1 MRIDLLATALLAF
14 VLPTFTAAEAPAAGV
29 LDRLS
34 WMAGS
39 WTGTE
44 DGVEMEEVWT
54 APKAGSML
62 GLHRDAAGNRTAS
75 VEFLRIEG
83 AADGV
88 PYWASPKGKPATPF
102 KLVEADG
109 RRAVFENS
117 EKEFPRRILY
127 WHTEDGSL
135 HARIEGTHGGKP
147 AAEEWR
153 WKRAAN

>member
-39 WTGTE
+39 WT
-44 DGVEMEEVWT
+44 

-62 GLHRDAAGNRTAS
+62 GLHRDAAGNRTVS
-75 VEFLRIEG
+75 FEFLRIEG
-83 AADGV
+83 TADGV
-88 PYWASPKGKPATPF
+88 TYWASPKGKPATPF

-109 RRAVFENS
+109 RRAVF
-117 EKEFPRRILY
+117 
-127 WHTEDGSL
+127 
-135 HARIEGTHGGKP
+135 
-147 AAEEWR
+147 
-153 WKRAAN
+153 